1 MRSPHLIRVL
11 GLAILMSPVTIFAH
25 CDTLDGPVV
34 KAAQA
39 ALSKGDVTLVLT
51 WVQPRDEAEIRSA
64 FNRTLEVRK
73 LGGEAQKM
81 ADQFFFET
89 LVRVHRAGEGAPFTG
104 LKAAGSDLGLA
115 VPAGDKALETG
126 DLKPV
131 WKLISDQAHQ
141 TLHARFEKAMK
152 ARTYRPEDV
161 EAGRKYVAAYVSY
174 IHYVEGIFAAATS
187 SGHHGEGEGQPVAHE
202 HHDQH

>member
-1 MRSPHLIRVL
+1 MQPNILSRSFVL
-11 GLAILMSPVTIFAH
+11 AALLSPVVAFAH

-39 ALSKGDVTLVLT
+39 ALSKGDVNLVLV
-51 WVQPRDEAEIRSA
+51 WIQPRDEAEIRAA
-64 FNRTLEVRK
+64 FKRTVEVRK
-73 LGGEAQKM
+73 LGGEAQKL

-104 LKAAGSDLGLA
+104 LKPAGTDLGPA

-131 WKLISDQAHQ
+131 WKVITDQAHQ
-141 TLHARFEKAMK
+141 TLHVRFNEAMK
-152 ARTYRPEDV
+152 AKAYRPDDV
-161 EAGRKYVAAYVSY
+161 AAGRKYVAAYVGY
-174 IHYVEGIFAAATS
+174 IHYVEGVFEAAAHP
-187 SGHHGEGEGQPVAHE
+187 GHHGENEGQPAHE
-202 HHDQH
+202 HHD

>member
-1 MRSPHLIRVL
+1 MRSRILFRSL
-11 GLAILMSPVTIFAH
+11 GLAILMSPVSAFAH

-39 ALSKGDVTLVLT
+39 ALSNGDVNLVLT
-51 WVQPRDEAEIRSA
+51 WVQPQDEAEIRAA
-64 FNRTLEVRK
+64 FRRSLEVRK

-104 LKAAGSDLGLA
+104 LKPAGGDLGPA

-126 DLKPV
+126 DLKPL
-131 WKLISDQAHQ
+131 WKLIGEQAHQ
-141 TLHARFEKAMK
+141 TLHARFEAASK
-152 ARTYRPEDV
+152 ARAYQPGDV
-161 EAGRKYVAAYVSY
+161 AAGRKYVATYVSY
-174 IHYVEGIFAAATS
+174 IHYVEGLFATATGS
-187 SGHHGEGEGQPVAHE
+187 ESHGEGAASPSAHA
-202 HHDQH
+202 HHD

>member
-1 MRSPHLIRVL
+1 MSPRLLISAIGV
-11 GLAILMSPVTIFAH
+11 AILMSPVTVFAH

-39 ALSKGDVTLVLT
+39 ALSKGDVNRVLS
-51 WVQPRDEAEIRSA
+51 WVQSRDEVEIRTA
-64 FNRTLEVRK
+64 FKRTLEVRK
-73 LGGEAQKM
+73 LGAEAQRL

-104 LKAAGSDLGLA
+104 LKPAGTDLGLA

-141 TLHARFEKAMK
+141 TLHARFEGVMK
-152 ARTYRPEDV
+152 ARAYKPEDV

-174 IHYVEGIFAAATS
+174 IHYVEGVFAAATS
-187 SGHHGEGEGQPVAHE
+187 SSHHGTGEGQPVAHE